1 MKSLLHSYDA
11 AALFSGGLDSI
22 LAARLIQDQGLAV
35 KCLHFTSPFFGKA
48 EAIPH
53 WRKVYGLDIEAV
65 DIGPEFAAMLAERPV
80 YGFGK
85 VLNPCVDCK
94 ILMMRRARGIMRE
107 LGVEI
112 LISGEVLGQR
122 PMSQRK
128 DTLNVI
134 RRDADVRDALIRPLS
149 ARLLEE
155 TPAEKS
161 GKIDRS
167 RLGAIS
173 GRGRKDQLAL
183 AKTMGITEIPTPA
196 GGCRLTE
203 KENARSY
210 WPVLLHTQNPS
221 AGDFELAATGRQYWN
236 FTGGGA
242 PMHICIGRNQA
253 DNEKLLNLVREGDIL
268 FKIASFPGPLSL
280 ARPFPGHPWDRET
293 IASAAAFAASFS
305 PKAAR
310 FAAETGKPVLVKAHA
325 GPDHAAVLR
334 PAEED
339 AAPALA
345 VVPERNAS
353 WKEYPWDKA
362 RMAIRAEARERA
374 GLPPYPSD
382 TGNGADGNGSGPE

>member
-1 MKSLLHSYDA
+1 MKSLHSYDA
-11 AALFSGGLDSI
+11 VALFSGGLDSI

-65 DIGPEFAAMLAERPV
+65 DIGDEFSSMLAERPV

-94 ILMMRRARGIMRE
+94 ILMMRCARGIMKE

-112 LISGEVLGQR
+112 LVSGEVLGQR

-134 RRDADVRDALIRPLS
+134 RRDADAKDVLIRPLS

-155 TPAEKS
+155 TPAERS

-173 GRGRKDQLAL
+173 GRGRKDQLTL
-183 AKTMGITEIPTPA
+183 AKQLGITEIPTSA

-210 WPVLLHTQNPS
+210 WPVLLHTQPPE
-221 AGDFELAATGRQYWN
+221 AGDFELANTGRQYWN
-236 FTGGGA
+236 FTDGGA

-253 DNEKLLNLVREGDIL
+253 DNEKLLELVREGDIL

-280 ARPFPGHPWDRET
+280 ARPFPGHPWDAEAV
-293 IASAAAFAASFS
+293 ASAAAFAASFS

-310 FAAETGKPVLVKAHA
+310 FAAETGKPVLVKAHT

-334 PAEED
+334 PVEED
-339 AAPALA
+339 AVPALA
-345 VVPERNAS
+345 VVPLRDGP

-362 RMAIRAEARERA
+362 REAIRAEARERA
-374 GLPPYPSD
+374 GLPPRPAGDMPDES
-382 TGNGADGNGSGPE
+382 SGGPK